1 MSPISTTAAWLA
13 QPQARRLQTLADDVA
28 GGLRAKPKRLPPY
41 LFYDD
46 EGSRLFEQ
54 ITELPEYYLTRA
66 ERSIFVDHGRDIVRL
81 ASDGGGH
88 PLSVVELGAGTAT
101 KSEILLGRIVELQ
114 GNCRYWPVDVSQAPL
129 EAAQSRIATMQP
141 DVSVVPLVMHHEQAF
156 EEIRQLEPRQLVLF
170 IGSSIGNYEP
180 ADAVR
185 LLRGIRGAVH
195 SDGLLLLG
203 TDMCKSPE
211 TLLAAYD
218 DLAGVTAQFNLN
230 VLARINRELGGH
242 FVLDRFRHV
251 ALFRESRSRIEMH
264 LESTTD
270 QLVRIDALDLEIPF
284 RKTERIHT
292 ESSHKYDMPSVANLL
307 ACSGFELRH
316 TFWDKHKRFAVH
328 LASAV

>member
-1 MSPISTTAAWLA
+1 
-13 QPQARRLQTLADDVA
+13 
-28 GGLRAKPKRLPPY
+28 
-41 LFYDD
+41 
-46 EGSRLFEQ
+46 
-54 ITELPEYYLTRA
+54 
-66 ERSIFVDHGRDIVRL
+66 
-81 ASDGGGH
+81 
-88 PLSVVELGAGTAT
+88 
-101 KSEILLGRIVELQ
+101 
-114 GNCRYWPVDVSQAPL
+114 
-129 EAAQSRIATMQP
+129 
-141 DVSVVPLVMHHEQAF
+141 
-156 EEIRQLEPRQLVLF
+156 
-170 IGSSIGNYEP
+170 
-180 ADAVR
+180 
-185 LLRGIRGAVH
+185 
-195 SDGLLLLG
+195 
-203 TDMCKSPE
+203 MCKTPE

-307 ACSGFELRH
+307 VCSGFELRH